1 MMRNFKNFDFIIIRI
16 PNLHILKIKLTI
28 LKKKVYLQVFM
39 KRILLFLILF
49 TSLFTYSQKSI
60 PNINLSDFEG
70 EKTKIFDVID
80 DGKITIISLWAT
92 WCVPC
97 IKELDAIN
105 EVYDDWKQELDF
117 KLIAVSVDDSR
128 SVRRAKV
135 LVNGK
140 SWPYEVY
147 LDTNQDFKRA
157 LGTSFIPQ
165 TLIVKNRKIL
175 YQHTGF
181 QPGDEDYLFEKLNTY
196 ADSN

>member
-1 MMRNFKNFDFIIIRI
+1 
-16 PNLHILKIKLTI
+16 
-28 LKKKVYLQVFM
+28 M
-39 KRILLFLILF
+39 KRILFFLILSI
-49 TSLFTYSQKSI
+49 SLSSYSQKSI
-60 PNINLSDFEG
+60 PNISLSNFEG
-70 EKTKIFDVID
+70 EKTKIFEVID
-80 DGKITIISLWAT
+80 DHKISVISLWAT

-105 EVYDDWKQELDF
+105 EVYDEWKDKLDF
-117 KLIAVSVDDSR
+117 NLIAVSVDDSR
-128 SVRRAKV
+128 SIRRAKA

-140 SWPYEVY
+140 AWPYEIY

-165 TLIVKNRKIL
+165 TLIVKNGKIL
-175 YQHTGF
+175 YQHTGY